1 MVSSLAHILHWSFLD
16 SGSVQTALL
25 IGGSTAVVCAVI
37 GVFTILRGYA
47 FAGHALGDVSS
58 AGGSASFFLGI
69 SPLVGFLGIAGI
81 AAVSLE
87 FLGVRRA
94 REQDVATGIVL
105 GAGVGLS
112 ALFLYFDT
120 THTSATGAAVMVMF
134 GSMFAFP
141 ASLRWPAMMTAAA
154 ALAMMALLY
163 RPLLLSMVDPE
174 LATTRG
180 ISNRWVGVLHLVT
193 LAAAVALAALS
204 VGAVLASA
212 LVIGPAG
219 AAVRISR
226 RPSVA
231 ILIAVVVGLGAV
243 WGGIW
248 MAYESYYWFAGQAWP
263 VSFFVVSMIFLSY
276 MLSVPL
282 QYVLRRR
289 VARDIQA
296 AARRGDESYV

>member
-1 MVSSLAHILHWSFLD
+1 MLNWLAHILHWSFLR

-25 IGGSTAVVCAVI
+25 VAGCAAVVCAVI

-58 AGGSASFFLGI
+58 AGGSASFLLGI
-69 SPLVGFLGIAGI
+69 SPLAGFLGIAGI

-105 GAGVGLS
+105 GAGIGLS
-112 ALFLYFDT
+112 ALFLYLDT
-120 THTSATGAAVMVMF
+120 TTTNTTGTAVTVMF
-134 GSMFAFP
+134 GSMFTFP
-141 ASLRWPAMMTAAA
+141 ASLRLPAMMTAAA
-154 ALAMMALLY
+154 ALIMMAILY

-180 ISNRWVGVLHLVT
+180 ISTRWVGLLHLLT

-226 RPSVA
+226 RPGVA
-231 ILIAVVVGLGAV
+231 ILLAMLLGLTAV

-248 MAYESYYWFAGQAWP
+248 MAYESYYWFAGRAWP
-263 VSFFVVSMIFLSY
+263 VSFFVVTIIFLSY
-276 MLSVPL
+276 LTSVPL
-282 QYVLRRR
+282 HYVRRRR
-289 VARDIQA
+289 VVRAMPMA
-296 AARRGDESYV
+296 AHAGG

>member
-1 MVSSLAHILHWSFLD
+1 MLTWLGHILHWSFLD

-25 IGGSTAVVCAVI
+25 VGGSAAVVCSVI

-69 SPLVGFLGIAGI
+69 SPLVGFLGIAGM

-105 GAGVGLS
+105 GAGIGLS
-112 ALFLYFDT
+112 ALFLYLDT
-120 THTSATGAAVMVMF
+120 TTTSTTGAAVMVMF
-134 GSMFAFP
+134 GSMFTFP
-141 ASLRWPAMMTAAA
+141 VSLRGPAVLTAAV
-154 ALAMMALLY
+154 ALAMMAILY

-180 ISNRWVGVLHLVT
+180 ISTRWVGLLHLVT

-219 AAVRISR
+219 TAVRISR
-226 RPSVA
+226 RPGLA
-231 ILIAVVVGLGAV
+231 IFLAVVLGLAAV

-248 MAYESYYWFAGQAWP
+248 MAYESYYWFAGNAWP
-263 VSFFVVSMIFLSY
+263 VSFFVVTIIFLSY
-276 MLSVPL
+276 LMSVPL
-282 QYVLRRR
+282 QYALWRRIAKPVR
-289 VARDIQA
+289 MA
-296 AARRGDESYV
+296 ANAGG